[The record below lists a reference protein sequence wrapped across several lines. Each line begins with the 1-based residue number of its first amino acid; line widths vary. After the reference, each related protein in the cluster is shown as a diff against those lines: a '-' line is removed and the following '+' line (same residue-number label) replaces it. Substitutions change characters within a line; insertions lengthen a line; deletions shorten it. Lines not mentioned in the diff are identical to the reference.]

1 MHHLGKKIRK
11 IRMDSNIFSTP
22 SIILLANTWAG
33 DIQVSWFTAIP
44 FACVLLLIAIGPMFF
59 HHFWESDKNKG
70 VILFLLSLP
79 VVIYLW
85 SMRVATNSQ
94 SLHAL
99 EHSLQDYLCFMS
111 LISSLYVVSSGI
123 VLKFKWRST
132 PVLNSSLL
140 AFGALLANFLGTTG
154 ASILLFKPYIHA
166 NRNRT
171 QKTHLVLFFIF
182 IVGNMGGLLTPLGD
196 PPLFLGFLNG
206 IDFFW
211 TISLWPQWLIANTYL
226 LITFLTIDFYYW
238 RKDHVNF
245 TTNKNALDDVFH
257 FFGKRN
263 FIFLAMLL
271 FLVLLQSP
279 SIGKPLGAMVG
290 NIFPIKDLTLPVI
303 PAAFAQLIVAGLAFA
318 TTPKLI
324 RQTNEFSWLP
334 IREVA
339 VLFIGI
345 FITMIPALEVL
356 RQQSAKLA
364 LDHPWQYF
372 WLTGG
377 LSSILDNAPT
387 FLAFTT
393 LAAGNDGIASLSFSK
408 PVILSAIC
416 CGAVFMGANTYIGN
430 GPNFLIKAM
439 AEKNQIK
446 MPGFFMYAFLA
457 FILFLPLY
465 LILSF
470 LFFW

>member
-1 MHHLGKKIRK
+1 
-11 IRMDSNIFSTP
+11 MDLNIFFTS
-22 SIILLANTWAG
+22 SLILHANAWAG
-33 DIQVSWFTAIP
+33 DIQISWLATIP
-44 FACVLLLIAIGPMFF
+44 FACVLLLIAVGPIFF
-59 HHFWESDKNKG
+59 HHFWESDKNKAI
-70 VILFLLSLP
+70 VLVLLSLP
-79 VVIYLW
+79 VIFYLW
-85 SMRVATNSQ
+85 SIRQSTNFK
-94 SLHAL
+94 SLHAF
-99 EHSLQDYLCFMS
+99 EHSLVDYLCFMS
-111 LISSLYVVSSGI
+111 LIGSLYVVSSGI
-123 VLKFKWRST
+123 VLKFKWKST
-132 PVLNSSLL
+132 PLLNSLLL
-140 AFGALLANFLGTTG
+140 AFGAMLTNLLGTTG

-166 NRNRT
+166 NRNRNH
-171 QKTHLVLFFIF
+171 KVHLVLFFIF

-211 TISLWPQWLIANTYL
+211 TISLWPQWLVANTYL
-226 LITFLTIDFYYW
+226 LTTFLLIDFYYW
-238 RKDHVNF
+238 RKDHVKF
-245 TTNKNALDDVFH
+245 STNQNADDDTFH

-263 FIFLAMLL
+263 FIYLGMILL
-271 FLVLLQSP
+271 IVLLQSP
-279 SIGKPLGAMVG
+279 SIGKPIGEFAGEIL
-290 NIFPIKDLTLPVI
+290 PIQDFTLPII
-303 PAAFAQLIVAGLAFA
+303 PAAFAQLFIAALAFA
-318 TTPKLI
+318 TTPNLI
-324 RQTNEFSWLP
+324 RRTNDFSWLP

-339 VLFIGI
+339 ILFFGI

-356 RQQSAKLA
+356 RQQSSNLA
-364 LDHPWQYF
+364 LDQTWKYF

-408 PVILSAIC
+408 PLILSAIC

-457 FILFLPLY
+457 FILFMPLY
-465 LILSF
+465 LILTF

>member
-1 MHHLGKKIRK
+1 MFHPGKKIR
-11 IRMDSNIFSTP
+11 IINMCFTISVTSNM
-22 SIILLANTWAG
+22 ILLANTWAG
-33 DIQVSWFTAIP
+33 DTQVSWLTAIP
-44 FACVLLLIAIGPMFF
+44 FACVLLLIAVGPMLF
-59 HHFWESDKNKG
+59 HHFWESDKNK
-70 VILFLLSLP
+70 VIILFLFSLP

-85 SMRVATNSQ
+85 SVSEATNFQ
-94 SLHAL
+94 SLYAL
-99 EHSLQDYLCFMS
+99 KHSLVDYLCFMS

-123 VLKFKWRST
+123 VLKFKWKST

-154 ASILLFKPYIHA
+154 ASVLLFKPYIHA
-166 NRNRT
+166 NRNRNK
-171 QKTHLVLFFIF
+171 KTHLVLFFIF

-211 TISLWPQWLIANTYL
+211 TTSLWPQWVVANTYL
-226 LITFLTIDFYYW
+226 LITFLFIDFCYW
-238 RKDHVNF
+238 RKDHGSF
-245 TTNKNALDDVFH
+245 TTNKNATDDVFH

-263 FIFLAMLL
+263 FIFLALL
-271 FLVLLQSP
+271 LLLVLLQSP
-279 SIGKPLGAMVG
+279 SIGMPLGALVG
-290 NIFPIKDLTLPVI
+290 MILPVKNLTLPII
-303 PAAFAQLIVAGLAFA
+303 PAALAQLLVAGLAFA
-318 TTPKLI
+318 TTPKFI
-324 RQTNEFSWLP
+324 RKINEFSWLP

-339 VLFIGI
+339 ILFIGI

-356 RQQSAKLA
+356 RQQSSKLA
-364 LDHPWQYF
+364 LNHAWEYF
-372 WLTGG
+372 WLAGG

-393 LAAGNDGIASLSFSK
+393 LAAGNEGIASLPFSK
-408 PVILSAIC
+408 PIILSAIC
-416 CGAVFMGANTYIGN
+416 CGSVFMGANTYIGN

-465 LILSF
+465 LILTF
-470 LFFW
+470 VFFW

>member
-1 MHHLGKKIRK
+1 
-11 IRMDSNIFSTP
+11 MDSFNFLTANM
-22 SIILLANTWAG
+22 ILLGNTWAG
-33 DIQVSWFTAIP
+33 DIQIPWLIATP
-44 FACVLLLIAIGPMFF
+44 FACVLLLIALGPILFQ
-59 HHFWESDKNKG
+59 HFWESDKNKA
-70 VILFLLSLP
+70 VILFTISLP

-85 SMRVATNSQ
+85 SMRVATNFQ
-94 SLHAL
+94 SLYAFS
-99 EHSLQDYLCFMS
+99 HSLVDYLCFMS

-123 VLKFKWRST
+123 VLKFKWKST
-132 PVLNSSLL
+132 PIFNLSLL

-154 ASILLFKPYIHA
+154 ASVLLFKPYIHA
-166 NRNRT
+166 NRNRNH
-171 QKTHLVLFFIF
+171 KAHLVLFFIF

-211 TISLWPQWLIANTYL
+211 TTSLWPQWLVANTYL
-226 LITFLTIDFYYW
+226 LATFLIVDFFYW
-238 RKDHVNF
+238 RKDHRSY
-245 TTNKNALDDVFH
+245 TSNKNATDDVFH

-263 FIFLAMLL
+263 FIFLTFLL

-279 SIGKPLGAMVG
+279 SIGMPLGAFVG
-290 NIFPIKDLTLPVI
+290 MILPVQNLTLPII
-303 PAAFAQLIVAGLAFA
+303 PAALAQLFVAGLAFA

-324 RQTNEFSWLP
+324 RHTNEFSWLP

-339 VLFIGI
+339 ILFIGI

-356 RQQSAKLA
+356 RQQSSRLA

-387 FLAFTT
+387 FLAFST
-393 LAAGNDGIASLSFSK
+393 LAAGNEGIASLPFSK
-408 PVILSAIC
+408 PIILSAIC
-416 CGAVFMGANTYIGN
+416 CGSVFMGANTYIGN

-465 LILSF
+465 LILTF
-470 LFFW
+470 MFFC